1 MVGLGQVDELEVKG
15 KGARQAVGLHGVQR
29 VDAAQGA
36 REWLPGLAILG
47 FAAADGDLPQLFH
60 FAEQLLARL
69 LAQDLAQKHA
79 QRADVAPQRR
89 LFDVAR
95 AGFEFS
101 QAKGPVLR
109 FPKQSHCL

>member
-15 KGARQAVGLHGVQR
+15 EGARQAIGLHSVQR
-29 VDAAQGA
+29 LDAAQCA
-36 REWLPGLAILG
+36 REWLSRLAILG
-47 FAAADGDLPQLFH
+47 FAAANGDLPQLFH
-60 FAEQLLARL
+60 FAKELLARL

-79 QRADVAPQRR
+79 QRTDVAPQRR

-95 AGFEFS
+95 AGFQFS
-101 QAKGPVLR
+101 QTKGPVLR